1 MTMRTDWLGYDLRR
15 PDSRL
20 DPAVADAGRD
30 ELLLE
35 PVYTGKSLAAMRD
48 VGGTP
53 EMPEPILWLNTH
65 GPR

>member
-1 MTMRTDWLGYDLRR
+1 MRTDWLGETYG
-15 PDSRL
+15 
-20 DPAVADAGRD
+20 DPTPASMEAVADAERD